1 VAKLCSILLAA
12 LIAFSCQKP
21 EMKSGIDA
29 SIMDKNVRPQA
40 DLYRYMN
47 GSWLAKYEIPADRS
61 NFGMFTKL
69 ADDAEKNLR
78 TIIEEAGSAKDRPA
92 GSPQQKVGDVYA
104 SFMDSATI
112 EAQGISPIKADLA
125 ACQDLKSKEDI
136 VRLAAAMGRQGVF
149 GPFVFFVDQDEKN
162 STRYIVNVYQTGLS
176 LPDREYYLRD
186 DPRFKNFREQLTAH
200 MEKMFTLAGYADAK
214 GMASRTMG
222 VEMQIARR
230 HWSQVEN
237 RDRDKTYNKMA
248 LTELTAMTPTFN
260 WTLFAREAGFGSQES
275 VRVFQ
280 PTYIRGLKEV
290 FAGVPLADWKDYY
303 AWRVLTSSAPYLSSA
318 FVNENFSFFGRTLT
332 GVEELRP
339 RWKRGVSAV
348 EETMGE
354 LVGRMYVERY
364 FKPEA
369 KQRMVQLVAN
379 LRAAYAE
386 RIKGLEW
393 MSAETKQKALDK
405 LAKFNAKIGYPDK
418 WRDYSSMDIVKGDLV
433 GNMRRAAAF
442 EYQRQLD
449 KLGRPIDRSEWFMTP
464 QTVNAYYN
472 ATMNEVVF
480 PAAILQPPFFNVDAD
495 DAVNYG
501 GIGAV
506 IGHEMTHGF
515 DDQGRKSDGDGNLT
529 DWWTD
534 SDGKEFERRSGLMVD
549 QYGRFNP
556 IDTMKVNG
564 QLTLG
569 ENIAD
574 LGGLTIS
581 YHAYQRSLAGK
592 DSPVID
598 GLAGSQRFFLGWAQ
612 VWARKYRDDELRRR
626 LLTDPHSPSE
636 YRANGIVANMPE
648 FYAAFDVKEGDPLF
662 RSPSERVNIW

>member
-1 VAKLCSILLAA
+1 VAKFCGILLAA
-12 LIAFSCQKP
+12 LVAFSCQKT

-29 SIMDKNVRPQA
+29 SSMDKNVAARS
-40 DLYRYMN
+40 DLYRHMN
-47 GSWLAKYEIPADRS
+47 GAWLAKYEIPADRS
-61 NFGMFTKL
+61 NYGMFIKL

-78 TIIEEAGSAKDRPA
+78 TIIDEASAAKERPA
-92 GSPQQKVGDVYA
+92 GSPQQKVGDMYA

-112 EAQGISPIKADLA
+112 EGQGIAPVTAELA
-125 ACQDLKSKEDI
+125 ACQEMKSKADI
-136 VRLAAAMGRQGVF
+136 VPLAAKMGRQGVY

-162 STRYIVNVYQTGLS
+162 STRYIVNIYQSGLS

-186 DPRFKNFREQLTAH
+186 DARFKNFREQLVAH

-214 GMASRTMG
+214 GMAGRVMG
-222 VEMQIARR
+222 VEMQIARK
-230 HWSQVEN
+230 HWTQVEN
-237 RDRDKTYNKMA
+237 RDREKTYNKMA
-248 LTELTAMTPTFN
+248 LTELTALTPLFD
-260 WTLFAREAGFGSQES
+260 WSAFAREAGFGSQES

-280 PTYIRGLKEV
+280 PTYIKGLKEIL
-290 FAGVPLADWKDYY
+290 AGVPLADWKDYY
-303 AWRVLTSSAPYLSSA
+303 TWRVLSSAAPYLSST
-318 FVNENFSFFGRTLT
+318 FVNENFAFFGRTLT

-339 RWKRGVSAV
+339 RWKRGVGAV

-354 LVGRMYVERY
+354 LVGRIYVERF

-393 MSAETKQKALDK
+393 MSADTKQKALEK
-405 LAKFNAKIGYPDK
+405 LAKFNAKIGYPDT
-418 WRDYSSMDIVKGDLV
+418 WRDYTSLEIVKGDLP

-442 EYQRQLD
+442 EYQRQID
-449 KLGRPIDRSEWFMTP
+449 KLGKPIDRTEWLMTP

-472 ATMNEVVF
+472 PTMNEVVF

-515 DDQGRKSDGDGNLT
+515 DDQGRKSDGDGNLI
-529 DWWTD
+529 DWWTEN
-534 SDGKEFERRSGLMVD
+534 DGKEFERRSGLMVK
-549 QYGRFNP
+549 QYNAFNP

-564 QLTLG
+564 ELTLG

-574 LGGLTIS
+574 LGGMTIS
-581 YHAYQRSLAGK
+581 YYAYQHALAGK
-592 DSPVID
+592 DAPVID
-598 GLAGSQRFFLGWAQ
+598 GLTGNQRFFLGWAQ

-636 YRANGIVANMPE
+636 YRANGIVSNMPE
-648 FYAAFDVKEGDPLF
+648 FYAAFDVKDGDGLY
-662 RSPSERVNIW
+662 RSDADRVKIW